1 MTNDIEIIIENNEN
15 NENITQLEKQD
26 SLTEVEIQFYENIKS
41 ANLSKIEYTKYTY
54 KDVKNYLNTNY
65 STDKHQYSSSLDI
78 LASYL
83 KGQKIIYMESKRY
96 AERRLN
102 MLMLPAIFISAGAS
116 VLSHAVD
123 TLKDGAIIISA
134 INAFIAFILSVVS
147 YLKLDAAAE
156 AYKISAHQYDKL
168 QSNVEFKSG
177 KILLFDSTTN
187 KESILDNVEKKIAEI
202 KETNQFIIPKII
214 RIRYPVIYNTN
225 IFSIIKK
232 IDDYNQKLITHLK
245 NIKNEILFINNI
257 QKQIKLS
264 TNQRGIFKKKINI
277 LFNKK
282 HRIINEYLLLKS
294 GFSIIDQMF
303 LQEIKNVEIIKHNC
317 WYWCGTPKM
326 ISYDKYEQQHYYC
339 LNNKKKLLDP
349 EKINSFLIKLI
360 DPFNQSDLES
370 ICDDYKNSHNFNN
383 EILTPEEKQNTI
395 FSTIV

>member
-1 MTNDIEIIIENNEN
+1 MTNEIEIIIENIEN
-15 NENITQLEKQD
+15 NENNTQMEKQD
-26 SLTEVEIQFYENIKS
+26 SLTELEIQFYENIKS
-41 ANLSKIEYTKYTY
+41 SNLSKVEYTKYTY
-54 KDVKNYLNTNY
+54 KDIETYLNVNY
-65 STDKHQYSSSLDI
+65 SNDKHQYSSSLDI

-102 MLMLPAIFISAGAS
+102 KLMLPAIFISATAS

-123 TLKDGAIIISA
+123 TIKNGSLIISG
-134 INAFIAFILSVVS
+134 INAFIAFILSVIN
-147 YLKLDAAAE
+147 YLKLDANAE
-156 AYKISAHQYDKL
+156 AHKISAHQYDKL
-168 QSNVEFKSG
+168 QSTVEFKSG
-177 KILLFDSTTN
+177 KILLFDTTTN
-187 KESILDNVEKKIAEI
+187 KEVILDNVEKKIAEI
-202 KETNQFIIPKII
+202 KETNQFIIPKNI

-264 TNQRGIFKKKINI
+264 TNQHCIFKKQIKI

-282 HRIINEYLLLKS
+282 HKIINEFLLLKS

-317 WYWCGTPKM
+317 WYWCGTPKLVN
-326 ISYDKYEQQHYYC
+326 YDKYEKQSHHC
-339 LNNKKKLLDP
+339 LNIKKKLLDP

-360 DPFNQSDLES
+360 DPFNQSDIES
-370 ICDDYKNSHNFNN
+370 ICADVNN
-383 EILTPEEKQNTI
+383 NYNDNYNNTI
-395 FSTIV
+395 HESIV